1 MEIVKIITIPLTL
14 ALSLTGAF
22 TAVAQ
27 TPKPVPKPA
36 APAAKPAAPAP
47 KPAVQAPKPAAPAA
61 SSAPAVAPDKVVLAV
76 GDQKMTA
83 SQFEELLQA
92 FPPQVQAQARGEQ
105 RRAFAEQFVQ
115 LKLVAQEAQRRG
127 LDQQP
132 KVQQQ
137 LAIQRENLLAS
148 LLFQDMMV
156 NLPVDAA
163 AEHKYYDAHK
173 ADYEEAKAHH
183 ILVRFKGSPV
193 PLGPG
198 KKELTDAEAL
208 AKAQDLRKQILAG
221 KDFAAVAKAESDDT
235 GSATNG
241 GDLGAF
247 TRETMV
253 KEFADAA
260 FANPVGTVSEPVKT
274 QFGYHLIKVD
284 AREAKTF
291 EQAKSDIERKMRP
304 ELVKAQID
312 ALRAKSNVVID
323 DTFFGPAAP
332 PQGPG
337 GSAPIAK

>member
-1 MEIVKIITIPLTL
+1 MGNVKIITIPLTL
-14 ALSLTGAF
+14 ALGISGAF
-22 TAVAQ
+22 TAAAQ
-27 TPKPVPKPA
+27 TPKPA
-36 APAAKPAAPAP
+36 APMPRPAGAAPAP
-47 KPAVQAPKPAAPAA
+47 KPAVMAAPAPPA
-61 SSAPAVAPDKVVLAV
+61 AKPAAVAPDKIILVV

-83 SQFEELLQA
+83 AQFEELLQA

-105 RRAFAEQFVQ
+105 KRAFAEQFVQ

-127 LDQQP
+127 IDRQP

-137 LAIQRENLLAS
+137 LEIQRENLLAGM
-148 LLFQDMMV
+148 LFQDMMA

-163 AEHKYYDAHK
+163 AEKAYYDAHK

-193 PLGPG
+193 PLPAG
-198 KKELTDAEAL
+198 KKDLTDAEAL
-208 AKAQDLRKQILAG
+208 AKAQDLRKQLLAG
-221 KDFAAVAKAESDDT
+221 KDFATVAKTESDDT
-235 GSATNG
+235 GSAANG

-284 AREAKTF
+284 SRDAKTF
-291 EQAKSDIERKMRP
+291 EQAKPDIERKMRP
-304 ELVKAQID
+304 EMVKAQIE

-323 DTFFGPAAP
+323 DSFFGPPAP
-332 PQGPG
+332 
-337 GSAPIAK
+337 APEPKGASVTGVAK

>member
-1 MEIVKIITIPLTL
+1 MEIVKILTIPLTL
-14 ALSLTGAF
+14 ALSITGAF
-22 TAVAQ
+22 TAAAQ
-27 TPKPVPKPA
+27 TPKPA
-36 APAAKPAAPAP
+36 AQTAKPAVQTP
-47 KPAVQAPKPAAPAA
+47 KPAVQTPKPAAKTPA
-61 SSAPAVAPDKVVLAV
+61 APAVAPDKVILSV

-83 SQFEELLQA
+83 AQFDELLQA

-148 LLFQDMMV
+148 LLFQDMMA

-163 AEHKYYDAHK
+163 AEQKYYDAHK

-193 PLGPG
+193 PLGAG

-221 KDFAAVAKAESDDT
+221 KDFATVAKAESDDT

-260 FANPVGTVSEPVKT
+260 FANPVGSVSEPVKT
-274 QFGYHLIKVD
+274 QFGYHLIRVD
-284 AREAKTF
+284 SREAKTF
-291 EQAKSDIERKMRP
+291 DQAKPEIERKLRP
-304 ELVKAQID
+304 EMVKAQID

-323 DTFFGPAAP
+323 DAFFGPATP
-332 PQGPG
+332 PQTSGSVSG
-337 GSAPIAK
+337 GAPVAK

>member
-1 MEIVKIITIPLTL
+1 MGIVKIITIPLTL
-14 ALSLTGAF
+14 ALSITGAF
-22 TAVAQ
+22 TAAAQ
-27 TPKPVPKPA
+27 TPKPA
-36 APAAKPAAPAP
+36 A
-47 KPAVQAPKPAAPAA
+47 APKPAAPAA
-61 SSAPAVAPDKVVLAV
+61 RPAVKTPAPVAPAAVAPDKVILAV

-83 SQFEELLQA
+83 AQFEELLQA

-148 LLFQDMMV
+148 LLFQDMMA

-193 PLGPG
+193 PLGAG
-198 KKELTDAEAL
+198 KKDLTDAEAL

-260 FANPVGTVSEPVKT
+260 FANPVGSVSEPVKT

-284 AREAKTF
+284 SREAKTF
-291 EQAKSDIERKMRP
+291 EQAKPEIERKLRP
-304 ELVKAQID
+304 EMVKAQID

-323 DTFFGPAAP
+323 DAFFGPATPPPASGSVNAP
-332 PQGPG
+332 
-337 GSAPIAK
+337 AAK